1 MKNFYENSRRALFCS
16 LIYLLIFASIGRG
29 QHPTPNPAIEQ
40 FANQLIEAE
49 TDAAR
54 ENLLAANANL
64 LIAELAANLL
74 QKGRQA
80 MSKNEFPKAEQAFSL
95 SLKVSEAANNQAGAA
110 AALRNLGGVSGVQG
124 KFDKALEY
132 FQKAAAA
139 YETLGDD
146 GGLAYALR
154 GIGNV
159 ESIFGNYEKSLA
171 AFQRSLALF
180 EKTGDKAGQST
191 INSSLNA
198 VYQNVGDFERAL
210 EYGNRALA
218 VAREIGDKNTI
229 GMSLSNLA
237 NVKNSL
243 GDHRSSLQLNEE
255 ALEIFEQI
263 DQSERIALTLNNIGN
278 TYLRQN
284 DFVVAEDYFRR
295 GLALREKI
303 GDRDGIARSNF
314 KLGEL
319 KVAQENYA
327 AALPFLKRAVEL
339 RETEAKDPANLAAAL
354 SLTGDV
360 YFRQNDFPKAKDFYE
375 RALTLADSVGDKE
388 TTAAILVS
396 AARFNLENGERDAA
410 TAKIRRAIE
419 IAAALNLR
427 ETLWE
432 AQTLA
437 GEIWL
442 AANDKTR
449 ARQSFEAAI
458 KTVEDARL
466 LIAGGERERQRF
478 FEGKIKPYHALVELL
493 IGEKKNE
500 EAFAFAERAK
510 ARVLLD
516 VLQTGRAQLSKAMT
530 APEQEQ
536 EAKLR
541 SRIYTANNQLQNE
554 AAKEKSDAARLAE
567 LQKNL
572 AQARTALDSFT
583 TMLYIAH
590 PELKIQR
597 GETSVADLN
606 ALNQIFANADSALL
620 EYVVTENR
628 TFVFLLAPVK
638 NKVTLEVFPI
648 EIKRDD
654 LSKEIET
661 FRGKIA
667 RRDLRFGDDA
677 KKLFNLLLA
686 PVARQIGNSPRLAIA
701 PDGALWELPFQAL
714 IDNQNKYLVE
724 TAAVSY
730 APSLSVLAEI
740 TGKKNKQIAETNFLG
755 FGNPSRAAK
764 TISGEKTTSSV
775 LMGDNFADLPEA
787 KKQVE
792 ELSKLYGA
800 NRSLVFTGTK
810 ATETEFKQ
818 QAGKY
823 KILHLATHGILDDAS
838 PLYSYILL
846 ANSGDASGEEDGR
859 LEAREL
865 MRMNLSAN
873 LVVLSACETGRGRIG
888 AGEGLIGLS
897 WAFFV
902 AGSPTTVA
910 SLWKVE
916 SASTTELMLNFY
928 RQLQDKTKPAS
939 KAGALQSASTVLL
952 KSEKYSHPFYW
963 AGFSVIGD
971 GQ

>member
-1 MKNFYENSRRALFCS
+1 MKNFYENSPRVLFC
-16 LIYLLIFASIGRG
+16 LLICLLIAVSTARG
-29 QHPTPNPAIEQ
+29 QQPTPNPAVEQ
-40 FANQLIEAE
+40 VANQLLEAE

-54 ENLLAANANL
+54 ESLFAANANL
-64 LIAELAANLL
+64 LTAELAANLL
-74 QKGRQA
+74 QKGRQL

-95 SLKVSEAANNQAGAA
+95 SLKVSEAAKNQAGAA
-110 AALRNLGGVSGVQG
+110 AALRNLGGVNGIQG

-132 FQKAAAA
+132 FRKAAAA

-146 GGLAYALR
+146 TGLGYALR

-159 ESIFGNYEKSLA
+159 ESIFGNYEKGIA

-180 EKTGDKAGQST
+180 EKTNDKAGQSS
-191 INSSLNA
+191 INSSLNV
-198 VYQNVGDFERAL
+198 VYQNVGDFERAV

-218 VAREIGDKNTI
+218 VAREIGDKAAV
-229 GMSLSNLA
+229 GAALSNLA
-237 NVKNSL
+237 SSMNSR
-243 GDHRSSLQLNEE
+243 GDYRSSLEFNEE

-263 DQSERIALTLNNIGN
+263 NQSERIALTLNNIGN

-284 DFVVAEDYFRR
+284 DFTVAEDYFRR

-319 KVAQENYA
+319 KIAQASYA

-360 YFRQNDFPKAKDFYE
+360 YFRQNDLPKAKDFYE
-375 RALTLADSVGDKE
+375 RALTLADSVGDQE

-396 AARFNLENGERDAA
+396 AARFNLANGERDAA
-410 TAKIRRAIE
+410 AAKISRAIE

-442 AANDKTR
+442 ARNDKTQ

-458 KTVEDARL
+458 KTIEESRL
-466 LIAGGERERQRF
+466 LIAGGERERQQF
-478 FEGKIKPYHALVELL
+478 FESKIKPYHALIELL

-500 EAFAFAERAK
+500 AAFAFAERAK

-516 VLQTGRAQLSKAMT
+516 VLQTGRAQLNKAMT

-541 SRIYTANNQLQNE
+541 NRIYAANNQLQNE
-554 AAKEKSDAARLAE
+554 AAKEKPDAARIAD

-583 TMLYIAH
+583 TLLYIAH

-606 ALNQIFANADSALL
+606 GLDKIFATADSALL

-628 TFVFLLAPVK
+628 AFVFVLAPVK
-638 NKVTLEVFPI
+638 KKMTLEAFPI
-648 EIKRDD
+648 EIKRGD
-654 LSKEIET
+654 LSKAIEN

-686 PVARQIGNSPRLAIA
+686 PVARQIGSLPRLVIA

-740 TGKKNKQIAETNFLG
+740 AGKKNKQFAETNFLG

-764 TISGEKTTSSV
+764 TISEEKISRPV

-800 NRSLVFTGTK
+800 NRSLIFTGAR

-846 ANSGDASGEEDGR
+846 ADGGASGEEDGR

-916 SASTTELMLNFY
+916 SVGTTELMLNFY
-928 RQLQDKTKPAS
+928 RRLQDNTKPAS
-939 KAGALQSASTVLL
+939 KAGALQSASIALL
-952 KSEKYSHPFYW
+952 KSEKFAHPFYW